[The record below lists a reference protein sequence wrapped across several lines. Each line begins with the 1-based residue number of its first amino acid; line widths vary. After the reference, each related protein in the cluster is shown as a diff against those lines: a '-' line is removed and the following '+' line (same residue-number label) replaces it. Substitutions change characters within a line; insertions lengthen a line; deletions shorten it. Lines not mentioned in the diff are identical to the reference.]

1 MESWRIILHGRI
13 CVQYRRKDFV
23 INVNQLQRLLRQG
36 VSTERLKQVHAPIGL
51 DIGALTPE
59 EIAVSI
65 MSEIIMVRRGGTGAS
80 LQMDDWFVDR
90 AASIVERKVEV

>member
-1 MESWRIILHGRI
+1 MMI
-13 CVQYRRKDFV
+13 F
-23 INVNQLQRLLRQG
+23 QRLLRQG

-65 MSEIIMVRRGGTGAS
+65 MSEIIMVRRGGKGTP

>member
-1 MESWRIILHGRI
+1 MGS
-13 CVQYRRKDFV
+13 RRKNMMIF
-23 INVNQLQRLLRQG
+23 QRLLQQG

-65 MSEIIMVRRGGTGAS
+65 MSEIIMVRRGGKGS
-80 LQMDDWFVDR
+80 PLQMDDWFVDR